1 MPVYSL
7 HDLRTIARQQLLADN
22 CSPAVAGGVID
33 RVAFVRRVR
42 LLADQDSWSP
52 LSCCRG

>member
-7 HDLRTIARQQLLADN
+7 HDLRTIARQQLLADS
-22 CSPAVAGGVID
+22 CSPSVAGGVID